1 MDRSRGLL
9 NEGGLY
15 AERQGWHL
23 PSYDATS
30 WTTRAI
36 SEGLPQGSAGIG
48 FFRTEFM
55 LKIPDGYDVPMEFVF
70 EDARDGTPAY
80 RALIFVNG
88 WMMGKRVAN
97 LGYVT
102 PAPPA
107 QLAQVLMA
115 LAVPRGDSL
124 YQKGYCVIK
133 ETTLLPLRSGL
144 WNRELKSCPVCRLQF
159 EGYTMEGSRWTRIYS
174 ELFRARWTRLSGS
187 SRYCV

>member
-1 MDRSRGLL
+1 VDRPRGLL

-48 FFRTEFM
+48 FFRTEFV
-55 LKIPDGYDVPMEFVF
+55 LNIPDGYDVPMEFVF
-70 EDARDGTPAY
+70 DDARDGASAY

-102 PAPPA
+102 PAPPTTTGTHGSCSP
-107 QLAQVLMA
+107 QWRFPVPEGVLHHQGNNTLAIAFWAMEPEIEVL
-115 LAVPRGDSL
+115 P
-124 YQKGYCVIK
+124 
-133 ETTLLPLRSGL
+133 
-144 WNRELKSCPVCRLQF
+144 
-159 EGYTMEGSRWTRIYS
+159 
-174 ELFRARWTRLSGS
+174 RLSLAIRGI
-187 SRYCV
+187 YDGGVKVNTNLL

>member
-9 NEGGLY
+9 NEGGFY

-36 SEGLPQGSAGIG
+36 SEGLPQSLAGIG
-48 FFRTEFM
+48 IFRTEFV

-70 EDARDGTPAY
+70 DDARDGASAY

-102 PAPPA
+102 PALSTPPP
-107 QLAQVLMA
+107 QVLMA
-115 LAVPRGDSL
+115 LAVPNGVSL
-124 YQKGYCVIK
+124 CPKGSCITK
-133 ETTLLPLRSGL
+133 GTTLLPLRSGL
-144 WNRELKSCPVCRLQF
+144 WNRRLKSCPACRSPF
-159 EGYTMEGSRWTRIYS
+159 EGYTMVGSK
-174 ELFRARWTRLSGS
+174 
-187 SRYCV
+187 